1 MGQIFVAFS
10 EYLNFKNMLK
20 KSSIYLAGDLFA
32 GTHLQLDGVDV
43 GVFEPDPLHGVDVL
57 APVPFE
63 FGQSGVH
70 VLFIFKV
77 LESNW

>member
-1 MGQIFVAFS
+1 MGQIFVTFS
-10 EYLNFKNMLK
+10 EYLNFKKMLK
-20 KSSIYLAGDLFA
+20 SLIYLAGDLFTS
-32 GTHLQLDGVDV
+32 THLQLNGVDV

-77 LESNW
+77 LE